1 MRARTPLT
9 AGLPERARERVRAVG
24 EEKDEPAHLGIQGVG
39 SQVRSAALG
48 EGRRPPASALVSPP
62 V

>member
-1 MRARTPLT
+1 MRARIPLT
-9 AGLPERARERVRAVG
+9 AGLPERLRAVG
-24 EEKDEPAHLGIQGVG
+24 EEKDDPAHLGIHEGVG

-62 V
+62 A